1 MKLLVETVEGVG
13 YLTEEVNGKKRLYIE
28 GTFLQ
33 SEQKNRNGRIYPKG
47 LLEREVARYT
57 KEKIDRNCA
66 WGELGHPDTPTIN
79 LDRACMRIVALK
91 EDGNDWRGKAMILDT
106 PHGKIVEALID
117 SGGTIGVSSRGVGSV
132 KMVEGINMVQDDYH
146 LSTGADIVADPSAP
160 DAYVQG
166 LREGKEWIWN
176 NGIIQEVDV
185 ARQYKQLMKVKRAD
199 VEKVALS
206 IFEDFINKL

>member
-166 LREGKEWIWN
+166 LREGKEWVWN

-185 ARQYKQLMKVKRAD
+185 ARQYKQLMTVKRSD

-206 IFEDFINKL
+206 IFEDFINRL